1 MIFLKRIVV
10 LIAFIFAIFLL
21 SVQESIKIA
30 NESIRFRIVAASN
43 SFKDQ
48 QLKQKIKNDLITNVI
63 PNILTDSSIN
73 DAKKLIKDSIS
84 KIENILDSYKINYSV
99 NFGQNYFP
107 QKVYQGVIYPAGN
120 YESLVITLGE
130 GLGDNW
136 WCVLYPPLCLIE
148 NNYNSTDIEYRSYIK
163 DLILKDNHH

>member
-21 SVQESIKIA
+21 SVQESIKIP

-48 QLKQKIKNDLITNVI
+48 QLKQKIKKDLITNVI